1 MQSGERQVLVL
12 GVGNLL
18 WADEGFGVRC
28 ADALAAKYRSTDELV
43 ILDGG
48 TQGLA
53 LVPDVARATHLILLD
68 AVDVGVQ
75 PGTLVVA
82 RDSQVRGY
90 IGSDKM
96 SLHQAGLTDVLAC
109 VELMGKAPQRVT
121 LIGVQPVELEDYGG
135 SLTAPVR
142 AQLGPAIALAE
153 AELRSWGV
161 LLVEREN
168 GPDSTRPDVDAAVL
182 TSMENYE
189 RGRPGEVDACR
200 TGDARVLQRSRP
212 DAPADTGRVP

>member
-1 MQSGERQVLVL
+1 MQSGERHVLVL

-28 ADALAAKYRSTDELV
+28 AEALAAKYRSTDELV

-68 AVDVGVQ
+68 AVDVGVP
-75 PGTLVVA
+75 PGSLVVA

-142 AQLGPAIALAE
+142 AQLARAVELAE
-153 AELRSWGV
+153 AELRTWGV
-161 LLVEREN
+161 MLVEQDGDPN
-168 GPDSTRPDVDAAVL
+168 SAPAGLDSAVL
-182 TSMENYE
+182 TSMQNYE
-189 RGRPGEVDACR
+189 RGRPAEVDACR

-212 DAPADTGRVP
+212 DALADTGRLP